1 MTSNKN
7 KLATKKSVAIDAF
20 DLQIEIKEVI
30 SEHLNILNKTKQ
42 AFELA
47 VKLGERLVRIK
58 ANLPHG
64 HFKKVL
70 SEKVEII
77 SLRTSQRYMQIF
89 FNQDELRQKLGDAL
103 DISRATKYL
112 SDRSKKPKDK
122 IENDIDASLIEE
134 TQKTLDEDKAQRKE
148 ALNRWT
154 HNKPLATDKV
164 ILLEVFKEKKEKKDT
179 TINKLLSSN
188 EREEM
193 RIKKSEAL
201 IQKRK
206 DKIQKNLQDI
216 EKIKLEFERIE
227 QL

>member
-122 IENDIDASLIEE
+122 IENDIDATLIEE
-134 TQKTLDEDKAQRKE
+134 TQKTLDEDERKKALSRYKHNE
-148 ALNRWT
+148 AL
-154 HNKPLATDKV
+154 PTDKV
-164 ILLEVFKEKKEKKDT
+164 ILLEVFKDKKQKKDSA
-179 TINKLLSSN
+179 ISKLQSSI
-188 EREEM
+188 EKDKM
-193 RIKKSEAL
+193 RIKRTELNNQKREER
-201 IQKRK
+201 IQKA
-206 DKIQKNLQDI
+206 LQDI
-216 EKIKLEFERIE
+216 EKLNLEFEKIE
-227 QL
+227 KL